1 MYCTHYTMTWITEAF
16 DKEKRKC
23 ITNYKNF
30 AKTCYTNVIFSILL
44 L

>member
-23 ITNYKNF
+23 VGGEWAVVLDVF
-30 AKTCYTNVIFSILL
+30 MLPL
-44 L
+44 P